1 MHLGCSLKKYVI
13 KGDNIVLEFPTA
25 QMQML
30 SAFQCGG
37 LSGYNIESLIV
48 DHSGQR
54 VTHCTLKTSFVD
66 FKIE

>member
-1 MHLGCSLKKYVI
+1 MHLGCSFKKYII
-13 KGDNIVLEFPTA
+13 KGRIVLVFPTA